1 MALNTKYKNLKPS
14 YFTRIRPEI
23 EKYGAINL
31 SEGFTG
37 FHCSE
42 KLVSLVQ
49 KHVSEGLN
57 QYGEAYGERVLR
69 ERVAGKVDKLYG
81 HYYNPETEITI
92 TAGAAQAIS
101 TTLSAIIKEGD
112 EVIVFEPT
120 CVNIVPAIKMNG
132 GEPVFIPIDKS
143 KFTIDWEQVQKMI
156 TAKTRMIIIN
166 TPHSPSGT
174 VLNELDMLRLQKI
187 ITGTNILILSDE
199 TFEHIVFDGESHQS
213 MALYPI
219 LTQKSIIVSNFGE
232 TFHVTGWQTGYCL
245 APEEITNE
253 IRKIQEITISR
264 VNTPFQLAFA
274 DFLQYEEEYLKLNEF
289 YQEKRDLLNNLI
301 ESSGFVPIFSKGS
314 YFQLL
319 DYSRVSSL
327 NDVDFAQKLISEHS
341 VALAP
346 LSVFS
351 HSKTDKHLLRINFAQ
366 PDEVIRDVVQKL
378 LLVKKTNS

>member
-14 YFTRIRPEI
+14 YFTQIRPEI
-23 EKYGAINL
+23 EKYEAINL

-112 EVIVFEPT
+112 EVIIFEPA
-120 CVNIVPAIKMNG
+120 CVNIIPAIKMNG

-253 IRKIQEITISR
+253 IRKVQEITISR

-289 YQEKRDLLNNLI
+289 YQKKRDLLNNLI
-301 ESSGFVPIFSKGS
+301 EPSGFVPVFSKGS

-319 DYSRVSSL
+319 DYSRLSSL
-327 NDVDFAQKLISEHS
+327 SDVDFAQKLIQEKG

-346 LSVFS
+346 LSIFS
-351 HSKTDKHLLRINFAQ
+351 HSKSDKHLLRINFAQ
-366 PDEVIRDVVQKL
+366 PDEVIRDVAQKL
-378 LLVKKTNS
+378 LSVTETNE

>member
-1 MALNTKYKNLKPS
+1 MVLNKKYKNLNPN

-23 EKYGAINL
+23 KKYDAINL

-37 FHCSE
+37 FHCSN
-42 KLVSLVQ
+42 KLVGLVQ

-69 ERVAGKVDKLYG
+69 ERVAEKVSKLYG
-81 HYYNPETEITI
+81 HNYNPETEITI

-120 CVNIVPAIKMNG
+120 CVNTVPAIRMNG
-132 GEPVFIPIDKS
+132 GEPVFISIDKS
-143 KFTIDWEQVQKMI
+143 NFIIDWEQVQKMI
-156 TAKTRMIIIN
+156 TANTRMIIIN
-166 TPHSPSGT
+166 TPHSPSGA

-187 ITGTNILILSDE
+187 ITGTNILVLSDE

-219 LTQKSIIVSNFGE
+219 LTQRSIIISNFGE

-274 DFLQYEEEYLKLNEF
+274 DFLQYEDEYLGLNEF
-289 YQEKRDLLNNLI
+289 YQKKRDLLNNLI
-301 ESSGFVPIFSKGS
+301 EASGFVPIFSKGS

-319 DYSRVSSL
+319 DYSGISSL
-327 NDVDFAQKLISEHS
+327 NDMDFAMKLISEYG

-346 LSVFS
+346 LSIFS
-351 HSKTDKHLLRINFAQ
+351 HSKPDKRLLRINFAQ
-366 PDEVIRDVVQKL
+366 PDEIIRDVVQRL
-378 LLVKKTNS
+378 LSVKHSK

>member
-1 MALNTKYKNLKPS
+1 MTINMALNTKYKNLNSS
-14 YFTRIRPEI
+14 YFTQIRPEI

-37 FHCSE
+37 FHCSDR
-42 KLVSLVQ
+42 LVSLVQ
-49 KHVSEGLN
+49 KNVSEGLN

-69 ERVAGKVDKLYG
+69 ERVAEKVSKLYG
-81 HYYNPETEITI
+81 HSYNPETEITI
-92 TAGAAQAIS
+92 TAGAVQAIS

-112 EVIVFEPT
+112 EVIVFEPA
-120 CVNIVPAIKMNG
+120 CVNIVPVIRMNG

-143 KFTIDWEQVQKMI
+143 NFVIDWEQVQKMI
-156 TAKTRMIIIN
+156 TANTRMIIIN

-187 ITGTNILILSDE
+187 INGTNILVLSDE

-245 APEEITNE
+245 APEEITRE
-253 IRKIQEITISR
+253 IRKIQEITIGR

-274 DFLQYEEEYLKLNEF
+274 DFLQYDEEYLKLNEF
-289 YQEKRDLLNNLI
+289 YQKKRDLLNNLI
-301 ESSGFVPIFSKGS
+301 EPSGFVPIFSKGS

-319 DYSRVSSL
+319 DYSRISSL
-327 NDVDFAQKLISEHS
+327 NDIDFAAKLIRENGI
-341 VALAP
+341 ALAP

-351 HSKTDKHLLRINFAQ
+351 HSKSNKKILRINFAQ
-366 PDEVIRDVVQKL
+366 SDEIINDVVQRM
-378 LLVKKTNS
+378 LLVK

>member
-1 MALNTKYKNLKPS
+1 
-14 YFTRIRPEI
+14 
-23 EKYGAINL
+23 
-31 SEGFTG
+31 
-37 FHCSE
+37 
-42 KLVSLVQ
+42 
-49 KHVSEGLN
+49 
-57 QYGEAYGERVLR
+57 
-69 ERVAGKVDKLYG
+69 
-81 HYYNPETEITI
+81 
-92 TAGAAQAIS
+92 
-101 TTLSAIIKEGD
+101 
-112 EVIVFEPT
+112 
-120 CVNIVPAIKMNG
+120 VNIVPAIKMNG

-143 KFTIDWEQVQKMI
+143 NFTIDWEQVQKMI

-219 LTQKSIIVSNFGE
+219 LTRNSIIVSNFGE

-274 DFLQYEEEYLKLNEF
+274 DFMQYEEEYLKLNEF

-341 VALAP
+341 IALAP

-366 PDEVIRDVVQKL
+366 SDEVIRDVVQRL
-378 LLVKKTNS
+378 LSVKQTN